1 MSKSNLAKLQ
11 EALTTKSSSKPS
23 IVTPDTV
30 APAPAQ
36 ALGSY
41 MAPSRTGKVNI
52 TAYLSPDYKSNL
64 RLIQA
69 RTGLSLQDL
78 VAESL
83 NDLFQKY
90 DVPAIRTD

>member
-30 APAPAQ
+30 APAQ